1 MRFNSKEIN
10 SNGVE
15 IFSFSL
21 GLEELKLLRGIL
33 RDSHERIP
41 KITETTIVRSRLSNM
56 RSNVE
61 KTLSSYEKI

>member
-1 MRFNSKEIN
+1 MRFNGKETN

-21 GLEELKLLRGIL
+21 GIEELKLLRGIL
-33 RDSHERIP
+33 RDSHERMP
-41 KITETTIVRSRLSNM
+41 KITETMQVRSRLSNM